1 MFAYY
6 REKEK
11 KNITPKSLNE
21 SISINLYSSNFSY
34 AEIPKIFKNIIGVT
48 GTLKT
53 LSDFEKKIITEDY
66 NIKLNSYIHS
76 IYTNKL
82 KDEDWKNDIEIE
94 KNKNEYE
101 LNIINDILEK

>member
-66 NIKLNSYIHS
+66 NIKLNTYIQS
-76 IYTNKL
+76 NYSFAFMQPYLPTTTPSFPTMLLAI
-82 KDEDWKNDIEIE
+82 
-94 KNKNEYE
+94 
-101 LNIINDILEK
+101 